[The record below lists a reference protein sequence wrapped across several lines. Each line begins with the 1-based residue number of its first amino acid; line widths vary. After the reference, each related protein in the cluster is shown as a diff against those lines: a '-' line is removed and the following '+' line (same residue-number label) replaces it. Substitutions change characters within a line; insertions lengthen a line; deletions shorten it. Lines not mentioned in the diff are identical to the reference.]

1 MKSVNEGELLWT
13 PDPAR
18 RAGSQLTLYMQW
30 LAQRHQL
37 QFENY
42 DALWQWSI
50 TDLEG
55 FWRSMWDYFGV
66 RSSTP
71 FSKTLGKRDMPGA
84 EWFPGARLNYAG
96 YVLSRERPDTTALIS
111 VREGEALQRMSWETL
126 ACHIRV
132 LATQLRRLGVRP
144 GDRVVAVLPN
154 GPQAVI
160 ALMATTSIGAIWSC
174 CGPDL
179 GAKGVLERFRQLTPK
194 VLIFVDAYQYGG
206 KYFDR
211 SAELQAIR
219 TGLDSLE
226 HSIHVPYV
234 VAGRDAPRPA
244 GAHSWDELLNHPSI
258 AAADFACEQV
268 PFEHPLWILFSSGT
282 TGLPKPIVH
291 GHGGILLEHLKHMH
305 FNYDA
310 ARGDT
315 MFFFTVT
322 SWMIWNFLVSS
333 LAADVIPVLYDGNPA
348 YPGPDALWKVI
359 EESGATVF
367 GTSPTYADHQRKAAV
382 VPKEHY
388 GLAKLKAVALA
399 GSPVTGECMQWFYDN
414 VKDDLWVVSGSG
426 GTDCCTG
433 FVGGASVLP
442 VYAGEIQA
450 RSLGCAVYAF
460 DEQGRTLIDKV
471 GELVITAPMPSMPVM
486 FWDDPDGKRYRESY
500 FDDYP
505 GIWRHGDFVKINQRG
520 GVYVLGRSDST
531 LNRYGIRIGT
541 AEIYRSLALLEQID
555 DALIVNLDLPGGKF
569 FMPLFVKLRGTTVLD
584 EALKTRINE
593 QLKRDYSPRHV
604 PDKIFLVADIPY
616 TLTGKKLE
624 VPIRK
629 ILMGVDPDKAAN
641 RAVLRNPA
649 ALDHFIEYVR
659 TQQDYKLGD
668 AAVGQG
674 A

>member
-1 MKSVNEGELLWT
+1 
-13 PDPAR
+13 
-18 RAGSQLTLYMQW
+18 MQW
-30 LAQRHQL
+30 LVQHRNLH
-37 QFENY
+37 FRNY
-42 DALWQWSI
+42 DALWEWSV
-50 TDLEG
+50 TELEA
-55 FWRSMWDYFGV
+55 FWHSIWDYFGV
-66 RSSTP
+66 QASAP
-71 FSKTLGKRDMPGA
+71 FSKVLGRRDMPGA

-96 YVLSRERPDTTALIS
+96 YVLARERPNATALIS
-111 VREGEALQRMSWETL
+111 VREGEPLQRMSWAEFGSQVR
-126 ACHIRV
+126 I

-154 GPQAVI
+154 APQAAI
-160 ALMATTSIGAIWSC
+160 ATIATTSIGAIWSC
-174 CGPDL
+174 CGPDY

-194 VLIFVDAYQYGG
+194 VLIYVDAYQHGG

-211 SAELQAIR
+211 SAELRAIR
-219 TGLDSLE
+219 QGLDTLE
-226 HSIHVPYV
+226 HSIHVPYAV
-234 VAGRDAPRPA
+234 PGKSQPTPA
-244 GAHSWDELLNHPSI
+244 GAQCWDELMSQPPI
-258 AAADFACEQV
+258 AAADFACEQL
-268 PFEHPLWILFSSGT
+268 PFDHPLWILFSSGT

-322 SWMIWNFLVSS
+322 SWMIWNFLLSS
-333 LAADVIPVLYDGNPA
+333 LAAEVIPVLYDGNPA

-382 VPKEHY
+382 VPRERFKLE
-388 GLAKLKAVALA
+388 KLKAVALA
-399 GSPVTGECMQWFYDN
+399 GSPVTGECMQWFYEN
-414 VKDDLWVVSGSG
+414 VKSDLWVVSGSG

-433 FVGGASVLP
+433 FVGGVATLP

-460 DEQGRTLIDKV
+460 DEQGRNLVDVV
-471 GELVITAPMPSMPVM
+471 GELVITRPMPSMPVM
-486 FWDDPDGKRYRESY
+486 FWDDPQGRRYHESY
-500 FDDYP
+500 FDVYP
-505 GIWRHGDFVKINQRG
+505 GIWRHGDFVRINQRG

-541 AEIYRSLALLEQID
+541 AEIYRSLALLEELD

-569 FMPLFVKLRGTTVLD
+569 FMPLFVKLRGAGVLD
-584 EALKTRINE
+584 DPLRQRVNE
-593 QLKRDYSPRHV
+593 QLRRDYSPRHV
-604 PDKIFLVADIPY
+604 PDKIYQLPDIPY

-641 RAVLRNPA
+641 RAVLRNPE
-649 ALDHFIEYVR
+649 ALEYFIDYVR
-659 TQQDYKLGD
+659 QQHDYVLGG
-668 AAVGQG
+668 AVKGSH